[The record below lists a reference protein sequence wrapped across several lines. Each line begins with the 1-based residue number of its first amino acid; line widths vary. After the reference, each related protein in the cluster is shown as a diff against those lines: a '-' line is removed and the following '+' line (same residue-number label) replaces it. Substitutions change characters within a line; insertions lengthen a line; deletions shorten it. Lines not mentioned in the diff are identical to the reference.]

1 MRTSFRVR
9 IWFAD
14 SSDSAK
20 AGQRDIVLHNITEI
34 HYRYPKSYAAR
45 PERVAFES
53 DIDGTGY
60 TYDLADIK
68 EFEAR
73 IPYGG
78 SHNDMHKER
87 SEK

>member
-1 MRTSFRVR
+1 MGEKIGFRVR
-9 IWFAD
+9 IWWARG
-14 SSDSAK
+14 SSQAA
-20 AGQRDIVLHNITEI
+20 AGEVSLVIGNITEI

-45 PERVAFES
+45 PERIAFES

-73 IPYGG
+73 LPAQEAT
-78 SHNDMHKER
+78 DE
-87 SEK
+87 

>member
-1 MRTSFRVR
+1 MSEKTGFRVR
-9 IWFAD
+9 IWWAQG
-14 SSDSAK
+14 SA
-20 AGQRDIVLHNITEI
+20 ARSGGEISMVLSNITEI

-45 PERVAFES
+45 PERIAFES

-73 IPYGG
+73 LPTQETG
-78 SHNDMHKER
+78 NE
-87 SEK
+87 